1 MALRYSL
8 EADKSAVGLACPE
21 AYARVVA
28 VRFVTTP
35 SEQVEVVVETHATEG
50 ARRAGRVPVAS
61 QVYGVAVGKAPA
73 VVALADAA
81 PAAARRAGR
90 SAAARKNGAG
100 APTLD
105 DFRAVRAA
113 LYAWVKTLPDFA
125 GAADA

>member
-50 ARRAGRVPVAS
+50 ARRAGKAPVAS
-61 QVYGVAVGKAPA
+61 QMYGVAVVAKKVAPAAPGGPRRAGKAGA
-73 VVALADAA
+73 VVAGDAA
-81 PAAARRAGR
+81 
-90 SAAARKNGAG
+90 
-100 APTLD
+100 APSLD
-105 DFRAVRAA
+105 DFRALRAA

-125 GAADA
+125 GAADAR

>member
-28 VRFVTTP
+28 VRFVTAP

-50 ARRAGRVPVAS
+50 ARRAGKAPVAS
-61 QVYGVAVGKAPA
+61 QIYGVAVGKAPA
-73 VVALADAA
+73 AVAPAGKRLARKASAVRAGATAA
-81 PAAARRAGR
+81 P
-90 SAAARKNGAG
+90 S
-100 APTLD
+100 LD